1 LDKTSSSSVV
11 LDYIRLM
18 PTYDFVN
25 TETGETFEKL
35 LSISAREEYLKEN
48 PHIQQIHLGA
58 MSIVSGVSITGKVP
72 DGFKEVLAKVSENH
86 KQSSVANRHGKK
98 GIKESQ
104 TQRIVDKHLGK
115 FGQ

>member
-1 LDKTSSSSVV
+1 
-11 LDYIRLM
+11 
-18 PTYDFVN
+18 
-25 TETGETFEKL
+25 
-35 LSISAREEYLKEN
+35 
-48 PHIQQIHLGA
+48 

-86 KQSSVANRHGKK
+86 KQSSVAAKHGKK

>member
-1 LDKTSSSSVV
+1 MVR
-11 LDYIRLM
+11 DYIILM
-18 PTYDFVN
+18 PTYDFLN

-35 LSISAREEYLKEN
+35 MSLSAREQYLKEN
-48 PHIQQIHLGA
+48 PHIQQVHLGA
-58 MSIVSGVSITGKVP
+58 MSIVSGVSITGKIP

-98 GIKESQ
+98 SIKETQ